1 MKIGDIRK
9 DEMGVEREVTERD
22 ILLAKI
28 ESRNMIIAVLI
39 YMLIEI
45 CFPPGRIGLDD

>member
-9 DEMGVEREVTERD
+9 DGMGCEREVTERD

-28 ESRNMIIAVLI
+28 HDRNMVIGVLVCIIVLAL
-39 YMLIEI
+39 LIHWS
-45 CFPPGRIGLDD
+45 